1 MTTIKD
7 IGRLA
12 NVSIAAVSKVVN
24 GDYSSVS
31 EATKERILKISKELN
46 YKPNRMARGLV
57 TSKTNILGL
66 MVSDITNP
74 FFAALAKGVE
84 DRAGTYGYN
93 VLLCNT
99 DEKSEKEITY
109 VDLMLQ
115 YNAAGVIVTSS
126 SNPESEHI
134 LELAEHNTPFVSIDR
149 SISSNNYSIFVDNFR
164 GTYVAAEHLIK
175 NGHTK
180 LAFIG
185 GEPPGTGI
193 NQRLN
198 GYLQALRDYKIEE
211 NCQLVCIDS
220 YHSESGYRN
229 VNMLLNKGLSFTGVV
244 CGNDLIAFGVIKAL
258 KERGLKIPED
268 ISIIGFDD
276 IYLSA
281 LFDPSLT
288 TIRQPIY
295 EMGSHAVD
303 VLIRLI
309 KGENVIE
316 KVKYFGPEL
325 VERDSVA
332 NISHKKLQ
340 TG

>member
-7 IGRLA
+7 ISRLA
-12 NVSIAAVSKVVN
+12 NVSIAAVSKVTN

-31 EATKERILKISKELN
+31 ETTKERILKIVKELK
-46 YKPNRMARGLV
+46 YKPNRIAKGLV
-57 TSKTNILGL
+57 TNKTNIIGL

-74 FFAALAKGVE
+74 FFASLAKGVE
-84 DRAGTYGYN
+84 DRAGSYGYN
-93 VLLCNT
+93 VILCNT

-109 VDLMLQ
+109 IDLLLQ

-126 SNPESEHI
+126 PNPEKEHI
-134 LELAEHNTPFVSIDR
+134 LELAENNTPFVAIDR
-149 SISSNNYSIFVDNFR
+149 SISTNNYSIFVDNFR
-164 GTYVAAEHLIK
+164 GTYISTEYLIQK
-175 NGHTK
+175 GHTK

-198 GYLQALRDYKIEE
+198 GYLQALRDYTLEE
-211 NCQLVCIDS
+211 NGELVCIDT
-220 YHSESGYRN
+220 YHSESGYKN
-229 VNMLLNKGLSFTGVV
+229 ANMLLDKGFSFTGVV

-258 KERGLKIPED
+258 KERGLRVPED
-268 ISIIGFDD
+268 ISIIGYDD
-276 IYLSA
+276 IYLSS

-295 EMGSHAVD
+295 DMGSHAVD

-332 NISHKKLQ
+332 NIINKKLQ
-340 TG
+340 TD

>member
-7 IGRLA
+7 ISRLA

-31 EATKERILKISKELN
+31 ETTKERILQIVKEMN
-46 YKPNRMARGLV
+46 YKPNRIARGLV
-57 TSKTNILGL
+57 TNKTNIIGL
-66 MVSDITNP
+66 LVSDITNP
-74 FFAALAKGVE
+74 FFATLAKGVE
-84 DRAGTYGYN
+84 DRAGSYGYN

-99 DEKSEKEITY
+99 DEKAEKESTY
-109 VDLMLQ
+109 VDLLLQ

-126 SNPESEHI
+126 SNPENKHI
-134 LELAEHNTPFVSIDR
+134 LELAQYNTSFVSIDR
-149 SISSNNYSIFVDNFR
+149 SVSADTYSIFVDNFR
-164 GTYVAAEHLIK
+164 GTYVSTEYLIQ
-175 NGHTK
+175 NGHTR

-198 GYLQALRDYKIEE
+198 GYLQALRDCKLQEDS
-211 NCQLVCIDS
+211 QLICIDT
-220 YHSESGYRN
+220 YHSESGYKN

-244 CGNDLIAFGVIKAL
+244 CGNDLIAFGVVKAL
-258 KERGLKIPED
+258 KERGLRVPED
-268 ISIIGFDD
+268 VSIIGFDD
-276 IYLSA
+276 IYLA
-281 LFDPSLT
+281 AMFEPGLT

-295 EMGSHAVD
+295 DMGSHAVD

-309 KGENVIE
+309 KGEPVKE
-316 KVKYFGPEL
+316 KLKYFGPEL
-325 VERDSVA
+325 VERDSVT
-332 NISHKKLQ
+332 NILNKKLQ